1 VVYDLIVPSDKLRLS
16 KISQLLDLVPLPE
29 EETRILSLSP
39 VNNPYVVLST
49 IDILSFYGSGGI
61 RGNDNP
67 PTRKELRD
75 G

>member
-1 VVYDLIVPSDKLRLS
+1 MAPSSPQDLRREDGLLS
-16 KISQLLDLVPLPE
+16 PE
-29 EETRILSLSP
+29 ERTRILSPSP

-49 IDILSFYGSGGI
+49 IDILSFYGTGGV

-67 PTRKELRD
+67 PTTKELRD